1 VTARRRL
8 RPLTPDQLDDE
19 ELAVFEAIAHGPR
32 SRGKQAQPLVDG
44 DGALVGPFNAML
56 LSGPVGMAVQGLG
69 SALRFGTTLS
79 DRERELAIL
88 LVAADWQSAFE
99 RVAHEALG
107 RTAGLTEDEIATLAT
122 GAAPPLSDGREHAL
136 VTFVQ
141 QLLATRNTDDAG
153 YVTAVKALGER
164 SLYEL
169 VTIVGHY
176 STLALHLR
184 VFDGESPGATT
195 PRR

>member
-1 VTARRRL
+1 VTANRRL
-8 RPLTPDQLDDE
+8 GPLTTDQLDDDQ
-19 ELAVFEAIAHGPR
+19 LAVFEAIASGPR
-32 SRGKQAQPLVDG
+32 SRGKQAQSLIDP

-69 SALRFGTTLS
+69 SALRFGTALS

-88 LVAADWQSAFE
+88 MVAADWRSAFE
-99 RVAHEALG
+99 REAHEALG
-107 RTAGLTEDEIATLAT
+107 RTAGLTEDVIATLAT
-122 GAAPPLSDGREHAL
+122 GTAPPLSDERENAL

-141 QLLATRNTDDAG
+141 QLLATRNTDDAS
-153 YVTAVKALGER
+153 YAAAVEVLGER
-164 SLYEL
+164 CVYEL

-184 VFDGESPGATT
+184 VFNGESPGTTT

>member
-1 VTARRRL
+1 MNADRRL

-19 ELAVFEAIAHGPR
+19 QLAVFEAIANGPR
-32 SRGKQAQPLVDG
+32 SRGKQPQSLTDV

-69 SALRFGTTLS
+69 SALRFGTALS

-88 LVAADWQSAFE
+88 LVAAGWQSAFE
-99 RVAHEALG
+99 REAHEALG

-122 GAAPPLSDGREHAL
+122 GTAPPLSDERENAL

-141 QLLATRNTDDAG
+141 QLLATRNTDDAS
-153 YVTAVKALGER
+153 YAAAVEALGER
-164 SLYEL
+164 CVYEL

-176 STLALHLR
+176 GTLALHLR
-184 VFDGESPGATT
+184 VFNGESPGATT

>member
-1 VTARRRL
+1 VTANRRL
-8 RPLTPDQLDDE
+8 GPLTTDQLDDDQI
-19 ELAVFEAIAHGPR
+19 AVFEAIASGPR
-32 SRGKQAQPLVDG
+32 SRGKQAQSLIDP

-69 SALRFGTTLS
+69 SALRFGTALS

-88 LVAADWQSAFE
+88 LVAADWRSAF
-99 RVAHEALG
+99 
-107 RTAGLTEDEIATLAT
+107 
-122 GAAPPLSDGREHAL
+122 
-136 VTFVQ
+136 
-141 QLLATRNTDDAG
+141 NTDDAS
-153 YVTAVKALGER
+153 YAAAVEVLGER
-164 SLYEL
+164 CVYEL

-184 VFDGESPGATT
+184 VFNGESPGATT